1 MTTNNK
7 RSGNEKPLPWRGAGV
22 GFDLD
27 SYREILDTLTRNKS
41 RSLLTGFGV
50 FWGVFMLVALM
61 GGGQGL
67 KELLEQNFEG
77 FAQNTAM
84 IWAQQTTKPYKGFRK
99 GRWWAMEYRDI
110 ERLRQ
115 RVPELDVIAPVLFG
129 SWGTTNTAYYG
140 DQKTQPHIQGVTP
153 DYADIVAPRM
163 YYGRY
168 INSMDMREHRKV
180 CVLGKK
186 VYKDLFREGGDP
198 CGKSIR
204 IDSTWYQVIG
214 VDYNASGSMNFN
226 GRAEEK
232 ITLPLTL
239 VQQTYNRGHEVDMI
253 AVTGRQGVVM
263 STLAPRIR
271 ETIARSHYI
280 DPTDEQGVMVFNTEV
295 LFQLLDNLFRGVN
308 FLIWLV
314 GLGTL
319 LAGAIGVSNIMMVT
333 VRERTTEIGIRR
345 AIGATPRMILTQI
358 IAESIV
364 LTLVAGMSGILF
376 AVLILQ
382 MLEMGN
388 MEDGIV
394 TAHFQVG
401 FWTALFAALVVSVM
415 GVLAGLAPAARAMSI
430 KPVDA
435 MRDE

>member
-1 MTTNNK
+1 MM
-7 RSGNEKPLPWRGAGV
+7 RV
-22 GFDLD
+22 DLD

-41 RSLLTGFGV
+41 RSFLTGFGV
-50 FWGVFMLVALM
+50 FWGVFMLIALI

-67 KELLEQNFEG
+67 KEILERNFEG
-77 FAQNTAM
+77 FATNTVM
-84 IWAQQTTKPYKGFRK
+84 IWSQQTTKPYKGFRK
-99 GRWWAMEYRDI
+99 GRWWTMDEKDI
-110 ERLRQ
+110 NRLRQ
-115 RVPELDVIAPVLFG
+115 RVPELDVVAPILFTP
-129 SWGTTNTAYYG
+129 WGTSNTAYYG
-140 DQKTQPHIQGVTP
+140 EQKTIPRVQGVTP
-153 DYADIVAPRM
+153 EYAEVVAPKM
-163 YYGRY
+163 YYGRF
-168 INSMDMREHRKV
+168 INEMDVLEHRKV

-186 VYKDLFREGGDP
+186 IYKDLFKEGGDP

-204 IDSTWYQVIG
+204 VDSTYYEVIG
-214 VDYNASGSMNFN
+214 VDYSAAGINFN

-239 VQQTYNRGHEVDMI
+239 VQQTYNRGSQVDLI
-253 AVTGRQGVVM
+253 AATGRPGVVM
-263 STLAPRIR
+263 SKLSPRIR
-271 ETIARSHYI
+271 ETIARAHYV
-280 DPTDEQGVMVFNTEV
+280 DPTDEQGAMVFNTEV
-295 LFQLLDNLFRGVN
+295 LFQMLDNLFKGVN

-345 AIGATPRMILTQI
+345 AIGATPRMILSQI
-358 IAESIV
+358 ISESIV

-376 AVLILQ
+376 AVMILQ
-382 MLEMGN
+382 MLELGN
-388 MEDGIV
+388 TEDGIL

-401 FWTALFAALVVSVM
+401 FWTAIVAALMVSLM

>member
-1 MTTNNK
+1 M
-7 RSGNEKPLPWRGAGV
+7 RI
-22 GFDLD
+22 DID
-27 SYREILDTLTRNKS
+27 SYREVLDTLTRNKS

-67 KELLEQNFEG
+67 KEMLNRNFEG

-84 IWAQQTTKPYKGFRK
+84 VWAQQTTKPYKGFRK
-99 GRWWAMEYRDI
+99 GRWWAMDYKDI
-110 ERLRQ
+110 GRLRQ
-115 RVPELDVIAPVLFG
+115 RVPELDAIAPVLFG
-129 SWGTTNTAYYG
+129 AWGTTNTAYYD
-140 DQKTQPHIQGVTP
+140 DQKTTPRIQGVTP
-153 DYADIVAPRM
+153 EYANIVAPKM

-168 INSMDMREHRKV
+168 INQMDIQQQRKV

-186 VYKDLFREGGDP
+186 IYKDLFKEGGDP

-204 IDSTWYQVIG
+204 VDSTYYEVIG

-239 VQQTYNRGHEVDMI
+239 VQQTYNRGNEVDMI
-253 AVTGRQGVVM
+253 AVTGRKGVVM
-263 STLAPRIR
+263 SNLSPRIR
-271 ETIARSHYI
+271 ETIARAHLI
-280 DPTDEQGVMVFNTEV
+280 DPTDERGVMVFNTEV

-345 AIGATPRMILTQI
+345 AIGATPHVILTQI
-358 IAESIV
+358 ISESIV
-364 LTLVAGMSGILF
+364 LTLVAGMSGILLG
-376 AVLILQ
+376 VLVLQ
-382 MLEMGN
+382 MLEIGN
-388 MEDGIV
+388 TEDGIV

-401 FWTALFAALVVSVM
+401 FWTAIFAALVVSAM

>member
-1 MTTNNK
+1 M
-7 RSGNEKPLPWRGAGV
+7 RV
-22 GFDLD
+22 DLD

-41 RSLLTGFGV
+41 RSFLTGFGV
-50 FWGVFMLVALM
+50 FWGVFMLIALI

-67 KELLEQNFEG
+67 KEMLQSNFEG
-77 FAQNTAM
+77 FATNTVM
-84 IWAQQTTKPYKGFRK
+84 IWSQQTTKPYKGFRK
-99 GRWWAMEYRDI
+99 GRWWTMDEKDI
-110 ERLRQ
+110 DRLRQ
-115 RVPELDVIAPVLFG
+115 RVPELDVVAPILF
-129 SWGTTNTAYYG
+129 SPWGKSNTAYYG
-140 DQKTQPHIQGVTP
+140 EQRTIPRIQGVTP
-153 DYADIVAPRM
+153 EYADVVAPKM
-163 YYGRY
+163 YYGRF
-168 INSMDMREHRKV
+168 INEVDILEHRKV

-186 VYKDLFREGGDP
+186 IYKDLFKEGGDP

-204 IDSTWYQVIG
+204 VDSTYYEVIG
-214 VDYNASGSMNFN
+214 VDYNSAGINFN

-239 VQQTYNRGHEVDMI
+239 VQQTYNRGTEIDLI
-253 AVTGRQGVVM
+253 AATGRPGTVM
-263 STLAPRIR
+263 SKLSPRIR
-271 ETIARSHYI
+271 ETIARAHLV
-280 DPTDEQGVMVFNTEV
+280 DPTDEQGAMVFNTEV
-295 LFQLLDNLFRGVN
+295 LFQMLDNLFKGVN

-345 AIGATPRMILTQI
+345 AIGATPRMILSQI
-358 IAESIV
+358 ISESIV

-376 AVLILQ
+376 AVFILQ
-382 MLEMGN
+382 MLELGN
-388 MEDGIV
+388 TEDGILK
-394 TAHFQVG
+394 AHFQVG
-401 FWTALFAALVVSVM
+401 FWTAIVAALMVSLM

>member
-1 MTTNNK
+1 M
-7 RSGNEKPLPWRGAGV
+7 RI
-22 GFDLD
+22 DID

-41 RSLLTGFGV
+41 RSFLTGFGV
-50 FWGVFMLVALM
+50 FWGVFMLIALI

-67 KELLEQNFEG
+67 KEMLNKNFDG
-77 FAQNTAM
+77 LAQNTVM
-84 IWAQQTTKPYKGFRK
+84 IWAQQTTKAYKGFRK
-99 GRWWAMEYRDI
+99 GRWWAMDYKDI
-110 ERLRQ
+110 ERLHQ
-115 RVPELDVIAPVLFG
+115 RVPELDVVAPILFAP
-129 SWGTTNTAYYG
+129 WGKSNTAYYG
-140 DQKTQPHIQGVTP
+140 EQSTTPRVQGVTP
-153 DYADIVAPRM
+153 EYAEVISPKM
-163 YYGRY
+163 YYGRF
-168 INSMDMREHRKV
+168 INEMDMRENRKV

-186 VYKDLFREGGDP
+186 IYKDLFKEGGDP
-198 CGKSIR
+198 CGKKIR
-204 IDSTWYQVIG
+204 VDSTYYEVIG
-214 VDYNASGSMNFN
+214 VDYNTNGGINFN

-232 ITLPLTL
+232 ITMPLTL
-239 VQQTYNRGHEVDMI
+239 MQVTYNRGDQVDLI
-253 AVTGRQGVVM
+253 AATGREGVVM
-263 STLAPRIR
+263 SRITDRIR
-271 ETIARSHYI
+271 ETIARAHYL
-280 DPTDEQGVMVFNTEV
+280 DPTDEQGAMVFNTEI
-295 LFQLLDNLFRGVN
+295 LFQMLDNLFKGVN

-345 AIGATPRMILTQI
+345 AIGATPKMILSQI
-358 IAESIV
+358 ISESIV

-376 AVLILQ
+376 GVMILQ

-388 MEDGIV
+388 TEDGIV

-401 FWTALFAALVVSVM
+401 FWTAIFAAIVVSAM

>member
-1 MTTNNK
+1 M
-7 RSGNEKPLPWRGAGV
+7 RI
-22 GFDLD
+22 DID
-27 SYREILDTLTRNKS
+27 SYREVLDTLTRNKS

-67 KELLEQNFEG
+67 KEMLNRNFEG

-84 IWAQQTTKPYKGFRK
+84 VWAQQTTKPYKGFRK
-99 GRWWAMEYRDI
+99 GRWWAMDYKDI
-110 ERLRQ
+110 GRLRQ
-115 RVPELDVIAPVLFG
+115 RVPELDAIAPVLFG
-129 SWGTTNTAYYG
+129 AWGTTNTAYYG
-140 DQKTQPHIQGVTP
+140 DQKTTPRIQGVTP
-153 DYADIVAPRM
+153 EYANIVAPKM

-168 INSMDMREHRKV
+168 INQMDMQQQRKV

-186 VYKDLFREGGDP
+186 IYKDLFKEGGDP

-204 IDSTWYQVIG
+204 VDSTYYEVIG

-239 VQQTYNRGHEVDMI
+239 VQQTYNRGNEVDMI
-253 AVTGRQGVVM
+253 AVTGRKGVVM
-263 STLAPRIR
+263 SNLSPRIR
-271 ETIARSHYI
+271 ETIARAHLI
-280 DPTDEQGVMVFNTEV
+280 DPTDERGVMVFNTEV

-345 AIGATPRMILTQI
+345 AIGATPHVILTQI
-358 IAESIV
+358 ISESIV
-364 LTLVAGMSGILF
+364 LTLVAGMSGILLG
-376 AVLILQ
+376 VLVLQ
-382 MLEMGN
+382 MLEIGN
-388 MEDGIV
+388 TEDGIV

-401 FWTALFAALVVSVM
+401 FWTAIFAALVVSAM

>member
-1 MTTNNK
+1 M
-7 RSGNEKPLPWRGAGV
+7 RI
-22 GFDLD
+22 DID
-27 SYREILDTLTRNKS
+27 SYREVLDTLTRNKS
-41 RSLLTGFGV
+41 RSFLTGFGV

-61 GGGQGL
+61 GGGKGM
-67 KELLEQNFEG
+67 KELLNQNFAG
-77 FAQNTAM
+77 FATNSAM
-84 IWAQQTTKPYKGFRK
+84 VWAQPTSKAYKGFRK
-99 GRWWAMEYRDI
+99 GRSWNMDYKDVDRI
-110 ERLRQ
+110 RQ
-115 RVPELDVIAPVLFG
+115 RVPELDVVTPLLFSNG
-129 SWGTTNTAYYG
+129 GTAYYG
-140 DQKTQPHIQGVTP
+140 DRKATVGINGVTP
-153 DYADIVAPRM
+153 DYSRVNEPKM

-168 INSMDMREHRKV
+168 INESDIKHHRKV
-180 CVLGKK
+180 CVIQKK
-186 VYKDLFREGGDP
+186 TYKELFPGGGDP

-204 IDSTWYQVIG
+204 VDKIYYQIVG
-214 VDYNASGSMNFN
+214 VDYNVSGGINFGGEAGTN
-226 GRAEEK
+226 MLLP
-232 ITLPLTL
+232 ITLM
-239 VQQTYNRGHEVDMI
+239 QQAYNRGSAVDMI
-253 AVTGRQGVVM
+253 AVTGRPGVVM
-263 STLAPRIR
+263 SKVAPRIR
-271 ETIARSHYI
+271 QTVARAHYV
-280 DPTDEQGVMVFNTEV
+280 DPTDERGAMVFNTEV

-345 AIGATPRMILTQI
+345 AIGATPRMVLSQI
-358 IAESIV
+358 ISESIV

-382 MLEMGN
+382 MLELGN
-388 MEDGIV
+388 TEDGIL

-401 FWTALFAALVVSVM
+401 FWTAIVAALMVSVM

>member
-1 MTTNNK
+1 M
-7 RSGNEKPLPWRGAGV
+7 RI
-22 GFDLD
+22 DID

-50 FWGVFMLVALM
+50 FWGVFMLVVLM
-61 GGGQGL
+61 GGGQGM
-67 KELLEQNFEG
+67 KEMLNKNFEG
-77 FAQNTAM
+77 FAQNTTF
-84 IWAQQTTKPYKGFRK
+84 IWAQQTSKPYKGFRK
-99 GRWWAMEYRDI
+99 GRWWAMDYKDI
-110 ERLRQ
+110 ERLKQ
-115 RVPELDVIAPVLFG
+115 RVPELSTVAPVLFG
-129 SWGTTNTAYYG
+129 SWGSSNTAYYG
-140 DQKTQPHIQGVTP
+140 DQKTQPRIQGVTP

-168 INSMDMREHRKV
+168 INEMDLRQHRKV

-186 VYKDLFREGGDP
+186 IYKDLFKEGGDP

-204 IDSTWYQVIG
+204 IDSTYYQVIG
-214 VDYNASGSMNFN
+214 VDYNASGGMNFN

-239 VQQTYNRGHEVDMI
+239 VQQTYNRGNEVDMI
-253 AVTGRQGVVM
+253 AVTGRRGVVM
-263 STLAPRIR
+263 SRLAPHIR
-271 ETIARSHYI
+271 ETIARAHFI
-280 DPTDEQGVMVFNTEV
+280 DPKDEQGVMVFNTEV
-295 LFQLLDNLFRGVN
+295 LFQLLDSLFRGVN

-345 AIGATPRMILTQI
+345 AIGATPRMILSQI
-358 IAESIV
+358 ISESIV

-376 AVLILQ
+376 GVFILQ
-382 MLEMGN
+382 MLELGN
-388 MEDGIV
+388 TEDGIL
-394 TAHFQVG
+394 TARFQIG
-401 FWTALFAALVVSVM
+401 FWTALLAAFAVSLM
-415 GVLAGLAPAARAMSI
+415 GMLAGLAPAARAMSV

>member
-1 MTTNNK
+1 M
-7 RSGNEKPLPWRGAGV
+7 RV
-22 GFDLD
+22 DLD

-41 RSLLTGFGV
+41 RSFLTGFGV
-50 FWGVFMLVALM
+50 FWGVFMLIALI

-67 KELLEQNFEG
+67 KEMLQSNFEG
-77 FAQNTAM
+77 FATNTVM
-84 IWAQQTTKPYKGFRK
+84 IWSQQTTKPYKGFRK
-99 GRWWAMEYRDI
+99 GRWWTMDEKDI
-110 ERLRQ
+110 DRLRQ
-115 RVPELDVIAPVLFG
+115 RVPELDVVAPILF
-129 SWGTTNTAYYG
+129 SPWGKSNTAYYG
-140 DQKTQPHIQGVTP
+140 EQRTIPRIQGVTP
-153 DYADIVAPRM
+153 EYADVVAPKM
-163 YYGRY
+163 YYGRF
-168 INSMDMREHRKV
+168 INKVDILEHRKV

-186 VYKDLFREGGDP
+186 IYKDLFKEGGDP

-204 IDSTWYQVIG
+204 VDSTYYEVIG
-214 VDYNASGSMNFN
+214 VDYNSAGINFN

-239 VQQTYNRGHEVDMI
+239 VQQTYNRGTEIDLI
-253 AVTGRQGVVM
+253 AATGRPGTVM
-263 STLAPRIR
+263 SKLSPRIR
-271 ETIARSHYI
+271 ETIARAHYV
-280 DPTDEQGVMVFNTEV
+280 DPTDEQGAMVFNTEV
-295 LFQLLDNLFRGVN
+295 LFQMLDNLFKGVN

-345 AIGATPRMILTQI
+345 AIGATPRMILSQI
-358 IAESIV
+358 ISESMV

-382 MLEMGN
+382 MLELGN
-388 MEDGIV
+388 TEDGILK
-394 TAHFQVG
+394 AHFQVG
-401 FWTALFAALVVSVM
+401 FWTAIVAALMVSLM

>member
-1 MTTNNK
+1 M
-7 RSGNEKPLPWRGAGV
+7 RV
-22 GFDLD
+22 DLD

-41 RSLLTGFGV
+41 RSFLTGFGV
-50 FWGVFMLVALM
+50 FWGVFMLIALI

-67 KELLEQNFEG
+67 KEMLQSNFEG
-77 FAQNTAM
+77 FATNTVM
-84 IWAQQTTKPYKGFRK
+84 IWSQQTTKPYKGFRK
-99 GRWWAMEYRDI
+99 GRWWTMDEKDI
-110 ERLRQ
+110 DRLRQ
-115 RVPELDVIAPVLFG
+115 RVPELDVVAPILF
-129 SWGTTNTAYYG
+129 SPWGKSNTAYYG
-140 DQKTQPHIQGVTP
+140 EQRTIPRIQGVTP
-153 DYADIVAPRM
+153 EYADVVAPKM
-163 YYGRY
+163 YYGRF
-168 INSMDMREHRKV
+168 INEVDILEHRKV

-186 VYKDLFREGGDP
+186 IYKDLFKEGGDP

-204 IDSTWYQVIG
+204 VDSTYYEVIG
-214 VDYNASGSMNFN
+214 VDYNSAGINFN

-239 VQQTYNRGHEVDMI
+239 VQQTYNRGTEIDLI
-253 AVTGRQGVVM
+253 AATGRPGTVM
-263 STLAPRIR
+263 SKLSPRIR
-271 ETIARSHYI
+271 ETIARAHFV
-280 DPTDEQGVMVFNTEV
+280 DPTDEQGAMVFNTEV
-295 LFQLLDNLFRGVN
+295 LFQMLDNLFKGVN

-345 AIGATPRMILTQI
+345 AIGATPRMILSQI
-358 IAESIV
+358 ISESMV

-382 MLEMGN
+382 MLELGN
-388 MEDGIV
+388 TEDGILK
-394 TAHFQVG
+394 AHFQVG
-401 FWTALFAALVVSVM
+401 FWTAIVAALMVSLM

>member
-1 MTTNNK
+1 MM
-7 RSGNEKPLPWRGAGV
+7 RI
-22 GFDLD
+22 DLD

-41 RSLLTGFGV
+41 RSFLTGFGV
-50 FWGVFMLVALM
+50 FWGVFMLIALI

-67 KELLEQNFEG
+67 KEMLESNFEG
-77 FAQNTAM
+77 FATNTVM
-84 IWAQQTTKPYKGFRK
+84 IWSQQTTKPYKGFRK
-99 GRWWAMEYRDI
+99 GRWWTMDEKDI
-110 ERLRQ
+110 DRLRQ
-115 RVPELDVIAPVLFG
+115 KVPELDVVAPILFTP
-129 SWGTTNTAYYG
+129 WGTSNTAYYG
-140 DQKTQPHIQGVTP
+140 EQKTIPSVQGVTP
-153 DYADIVAPRM
+153 EYADVVAPKM
-163 YYGRY
+163 YYGRF
-168 INSMDMREHRKV
+168 INEMDVLEHRKV

-186 VYKDLFREGGDP
+186 IYKDLFKEGGDP

-204 IDSTWYQVIG
+204 VDSTYYEVIG
-214 VDYNASGSMNFN
+214 VDYNAAGINFN

-239 VQQTYNRGHEVDMI
+239 VQQTYNRGTQVDLI
-253 AVTGRQGVVM
+253 AATGRPGVVM
-263 STLAPRIR
+263 SKLSPRIR
-271 ETIARSHYI
+271 ETIARAHFV
-280 DPTDEQGVMVFNTEV
+280 DPTDEQGAMVFNTEV
-295 LFQLLDNLFRGVN
+295 LVQMLDNLFKGVN

-345 AIGATPRMILTQI
+345 AIGATPRMILSQI
-358 IAESIV
+358 ISESIV

-376 AVLILQ
+376 AVMILQ
-382 MLEMGN
+382 MLELGN
-388 MEDGIV
+388 TEDGILK
-394 TAHFQVG
+394 AHFQVG
-401 FWTALFAALVVSVM
+401 FWTAIVAALMVSLM

>member
-1 MTTNNK
+1 MM
-7 RSGNEKPLPWRGAGV
+7 RV
-22 GFDLD
+22 DLD

-41 RSLLTGFGV
+41 RSFLTGFGV
-50 FWGVFMLVALM
+50 FWGVFMLIALI

-67 KELLEQNFEG
+67 KEILERNFEG
-77 FAQNTAM
+77 FATNTVM
-84 IWAQQTTKPYKGFRK
+84 IWSQQTTKPYKGFRK
-99 GRWWAMEYRDI
+99 GRWWTMDEKDI
-110 ERLRQ
+110 NRLRQ
-115 RVPELDVIAPVLFG
+115 RVPELDVVAPILFTP
-129 SWGTTNTAYYG
+129 WGTSNTAYYG
-140 DQKTQPHIQGVTP
+140 EQKTIPRVQGVTP
-153 DYADIVAPRM
+153 EYAEVVAPKM
-163 YYGRY
+163 YYGRF
-168 INSMDMREHRKV
+168 INEMDVLEHRKV

-186 VYKDLFREGGDP
+186 IYKDLFKEGGDP

-204 IDSTWYQVIG
+204 VDSTYYEVIG
-214 VDYNASGSMNFN
+214 VDYSAAGINFN

-239 VQQTYNRGHEVDMI
+239 VQQTYNRGSQVDLI
-253 AVTGRQGVVM
+253 AATGRPGVVM
-263 STLAPRIR
+263 SKLSPRIR
-271 ETIARSHYI
+271 ETIARAHYV
-280 DPTDEQGVMVFNTEV
+280 DPTDEQGAMVFNTEV
-295 LFQLLDNLFRGVN
+295 LFQMLDNLFKGVN

-345 AIGATPRMILTQI
+345 AIGATPRMILSQI
-358 IAESIV
+358 ISESIV

-376 AVLILQ
+376 AVMILQ
-382 MLEMGN
+382 MLELGN
-388 MEDGIV
+388 TEDGILK
-394 TAHFQVG
+394 AHFQVG
-401 FWTALFAALVVSVM
+401 FWTAIVAALMVSLM